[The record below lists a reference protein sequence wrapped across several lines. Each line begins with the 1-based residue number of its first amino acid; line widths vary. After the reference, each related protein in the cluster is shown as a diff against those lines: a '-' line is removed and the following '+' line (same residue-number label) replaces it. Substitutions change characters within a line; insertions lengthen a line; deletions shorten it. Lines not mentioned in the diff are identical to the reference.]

1 MISFGKESW
10 DAYRDADTRP
20 MARCSLAGGS
30 MTRPKGRLGDEEEDE
45 ADWRKG
51 LVIGRSGWKGTGL
64 ADDDVNS
71 TRVVP

>member
-1 MISFGKESW
+1 
-10 DAYRDADTRP
+10 
-20 MARCSLAGGS
+20 